1 MTRARPR
8 RPPAFCTGLAAA
20 CLLAGC
26 ASPGAPVPEPA
37 AAAVTFP
44 MATSLTAAG
53 GQTWA
58 IVPMGGSAASQD
70 TFWELLA
77 RPAASTRWDLVT
89 PPGVASNGGLTAAA
103 PATGQRLDIAV
114 RPSQSLTF
122 SPLARTSDG
131 GKSWATGL
139 IDAPVAAVP
148 DAMAVGSGTMLA
160 LLADGGIEQAAAPGA
175 TWKPLAAPGAIA
187 ATTAGQACQVTSLTA
202 VALTA
207 IGTPL
212 AAATCARPGIAGIF
226 ARTAGTWRAAG
237 PAVPAPL
244 AGRLV
249 RVLRLT
255 GTTAGD
261 TALLQAGTATAAT
274 LLAAWTRDG
283 THWTITSP
291 LPAGSG
297 PLAASGAGPGG
308 TSWVL
313 LASGRAEMDSGPGTP
328 WRDLP
333 AAPRG
338 TAALA
343 AGPGNNAVEALAVS
357 GSTLTVFTLTPAGT
371 WTRTQ
376 VISVPIQNGSS
387 S

>member
-1 MTRARPR
+1 MTRARQR
-8 RPPAFCTGLAAA
+8 RAPALCTGLAAA

-44 MATSLTAAG
+44 MATSLIAVG

-103 PATGQRLDIAV
+103 PATGQRLDIAF
-114 RPSQSLTF
+114 RPSQGLTF

-131 GKSWATGL
+131 GKTWATGL

-175 TWKPLAAPGAIA
+175 AWKPLAAPGAIA
-187 ATTAGQACQVTSLTA
+187 ATTAGQAYQVTSLTA

-207 IGTPL
+207 TGTPL

-237 PAVPAPL
+237 PGVPAAL

-261 TALLQAGTATAAT
+261 TALLQPG
-274 LLAAWTRDG
+274 
-283 THWTITSP
+283 P
-291 LPAGSG
+291 LPLRPCSPPGPATEPTGRSPPRSPRGPARSPPPVPGPAARPGSCW
-297 PLAASGAGPGG
+297 PAAAPIWFRGRELPGG
-308 TSWVL
+308 TCPPHH
-313 LASGRAEMDSGPGTP
+313 GGPPP
-328 WRDLP
+328 WRQGQATTPSRRWPYP
-333 AAPRG
+333 APH
-338 TAALA
+338 
-343 AGPGNNAVEALAVS
+343 
-357 GSTLTVFTLTPAGT
+357 
-371 WTRTQ
+371 
-376 VISVPIQNGSS
+376 
-387 S
+387 